1 MNPRPLP
8 ALLLA
13 LALPARAQLA
23 AEDRERGLPAGLT
36 LPVLGA
42 AAAEEPIALDVNP
55 AGVGFVG
62 GFAVQYFHE
71 GVPGRRTLGD
81 GVYLADRLGP
91 LALGFGHEWLRPG
104 AAPLAKYQRSRLALA
119 LTDGRSASLGFGWTW
134 IRSGDDALE
143 DAGSWELGVTSRPSR
158 FFSFAA
164 AALGSDARLR
174 GARLPVRFDLGVAAR
189 GWRDRLTLS
198 ADLLADDGGG
208 RAFRPTSARFGAGV
222 ELGSGLAAALRVEL
236 PVRDGP
242 GGDRDASGLLA
253 VTWNAPHAGIT
264 AGALRFGERAGWI
277 AGVRLSEERYLSGGA
292 GRGLAAISLPR
303 DLTPERL
310 LFVTIGERDPY
321 GRLVERLVAARDDP
335 EVGALLLRIDEAPFG
350 SGRVEEL
357 RALVAEVR
365 ARKPV
370 LAYVTGGGTR
380 EYWLASAASAVA
392 APPGAPLLVNG
403 FSSAQLYYRDLLA
416 RLGVSVQVVRAGAY
430 KTATEPLVRSGPSP
444 EAVQARDAI
453 LDDVYGRFVADVSAA
468 RRLDPERVR
477 ALVDQGIFTSEEAR
491 AAGLLDA
498 TPWPD
503 EVTNWA
509 HEVSGRKLRDAG
521 RYRPEPLRS
530 AQRWGRPPVIEII
543 RLSGII
549 VRGSQPGAP
558 GRGGGAGAIAAAI
571 HRAVEDPE
579 VRAIVLRVDSPGGD
593 AFASDL
599 LWREVMLARRKGKP
613 VVASMG
619 DVAASGGYLVAAAAD
634 VILAE
639 PSTLTGSIGVFAA
652 KPDLAGLLDKLS
664 VQRSGAGRGEK
675 AEALSVL
682 RPWSD
687 AERSAVQRQVDTF
700 YATFLDRVAE
710 ARKLPRAEV
719 EAVAS
724 GRVWTGR
731 QALERR
737 LVDRLGT
744 LADAIRLAREKAGP
758 AAGDAVTRRA
768 DAARTLSL
776 ELPSPTRAD
785 PGAALERL
793 ARVTPEVE
801 ALLLLSDGSLGP
813 LLALPDEWVGTA
825 P

>member
-1 MNPRPLP
+1 MRPRLPL
-8 ALLLA
+8 ALLA
-13 LALPARAQLA
+13 LTLAFPAQAQLA
-23 AEDRERGLPAGLT
+23 ADDRERGLPAGLT

-62 GFAVQYFHE
+62 GFALQYFHE

-91 LALGFGHEWLRPG
+91 VAVGFGHEWLRPG
-104 AAPLAKYQRSRLALA
+104 AAPRAKYQRTRLALA
-119 LTDGRSASLGFGWTW
+119 LTDGRSASLGLGWTW

-143 DAGSWELGVTSRPSR
+143 EAGSWELGVTSRPARSL
-158 FFSFAA
+158 SFAA
-164 AALGSDARLR
+164 AALGSDARLG

-189 GWRDRLTLS
+189 GWEDRLTLS

-222 ELGSGLAAALRVEL
+222 ELGAGLAAALHVEV
-236 PVRDGP
+236 PVRDVAGR
-242 GGDRDASGLLA
+242 DRDPSGLLT
-253 VTWNAPHAGIT
+253 VTWNAPHAGVT
-264 AGALRFGERAGWI
+264 AGALRFGARAGWI

-292 GRGLAAISLPR
+292 GRGLAALDLPR

-310 LFVTIGERDPY
+310 LFFTIGERDPY

-335 EVGALLLRIDEAPFG
+335 AVGALLLRIDRAPFG

-357 RALVAEVR
+357 RALVAAVR

-370 LAYVTGGGTR
+370 LAYLTGGGTR

-444 EAVQARDAI
+444 EAAQVRDAI

-468 RRLDPERVR
+468 RRLEPQRVR
-477 ALVDQGIFTSEEAR
+477 ALVDQGIFTSDEAR

-503 EVTNWA
+503 EVARWA
-509 HEVSGRKLRDAG
+509 REVSGRALHDAG
-521 RYRPEPLRS
+521 RYRPTPLRS
-530 AQRWGRPPVIEII
+530 AQRWGRPPVVEII
-543 RLSGII
+543 RLSGVIT
-549 VRGSQPGAP
+549 RGAQPGAP
-558 GRGGGAGAIAAAI
+558 GRGADAVAAAI
-571 HRAVEDPE
+571 RRAVEDPE
-579 VRAIVLRVDSPGGD
+579 VRALVLRVDSPGGD

-639 PSTLTGSIGVFAA
+639 PSTLTGSIGVFGA
-652 KPDLAGLLDKLS
+652 KPDLAGLLARLP

-682 RPWSD
+682 RPWSE
-687 AERSAVQRQVDTF
+687 AERGAVQRQVDAF
-700 YATFLDRVAE
+700 YATFLERVA
-710 ARKLPRAEV
+710 AGRTLPPAEV

-744 LADAIRLAREKAGP
+744 LADAIELACERAGLAP
-758 AAGDAVTRRA
+758 GDALPRRA

-776 ELPSPTRAD
+776 DLPSPTRAD
-785 PGAALERL
+785 PGAALDRL
-793 ARVTPEVE
+793 VRDTPELE
-801 ALLLLSDGSLGP
+801 ALLLLSEGSLGP
-813 LLALPDEWVGTA
+813 LLALPEEWLGT